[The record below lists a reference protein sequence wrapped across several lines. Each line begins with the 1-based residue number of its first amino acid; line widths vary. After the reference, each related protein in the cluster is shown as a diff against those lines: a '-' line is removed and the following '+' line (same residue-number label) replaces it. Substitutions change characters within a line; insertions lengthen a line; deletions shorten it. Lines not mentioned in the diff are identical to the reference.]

1 MYDASHLHPSIA
13 RTWEVGAKRLEFL
26 KCGHLEPGHGVE
38 QAVVTSWIRS
48 KEAGVLPSGLFSP
61 PYDPLFDRR
70 SRLTQL
76 CQPHIDRMMSSI
88 IWAPCGTTLSDRS
101 GRVIDRWETSPAVA
115 TFLDKISLCPGYSYS
130 EEFVGTNGIGTVLAT
145 GRPMQVIGREH
156 FHDSLHSLSSFG
168 IPIPEPTSGNPL
180 GVLTISCPTEFS
192 NRLIHSIVTLTVKM
206 ITAELDAATP
216 RSSGLPTGEK
226 VQATIKSPNQS
237 IGSSRNMYPQKASKW
252 RELEAA
258 ERQVIERALNSS
270 GGNRVQAAAQLGIA
284 RSSLYRKMRIYGLI

>member
-1 MYDASHLHPSIA
+1 MFDASHLHPSTA

-26 KCGHLEPGHGVE
+26 KSGHLEPGHGVE

-70 SRLTQL
+70 PHLTQL

-88 IWAPCGTTLSDRS
+88 TWAPCGATLSDRS
-101 GRVIDRWETSPAVA
+101 GRVIERWETNPSVA
-115 TFLDKISLCPGYSYS
+115 TFLDEISLRPGYSYS

-145 GRPMQVIGREH
+145 GTSMQVIGREH
-156 FHDSLHSLSSFG
+156 FHDSLHALSSFG
-168 IPIPEPTSGNPL
+168 IPIPDSKSGNLL
-180 GVLTISCPTEFS
+180 GVLTLSCPTEFS
-192 NRLIHSIVTLTVKM
+192 NRLIHSIVTLAVKM
-206 ITAELDAATP
+206 ISAELDAESP
-216 RSSGLPTGEK
+216 RKSGLQDEGK
-226 VQATIKSPNQS
+226 GKASVKLPNQS
-237 IGSSRNMYPQKASKW
+237 IDTSSNMYPQKVSRW

-258 ERQVIERALNSS
+258 ERKVIERALNSS

-284 RSSLYRKMRIYGLI
+284 RSSLYRKMRIYGLV